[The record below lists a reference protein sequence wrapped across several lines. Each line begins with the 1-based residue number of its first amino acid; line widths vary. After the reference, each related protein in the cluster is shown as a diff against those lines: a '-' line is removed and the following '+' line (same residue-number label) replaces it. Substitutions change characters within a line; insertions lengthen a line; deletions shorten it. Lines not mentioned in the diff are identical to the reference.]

1 MWPSS
6 PPPCVILSTPLSCSG
21 LRQWGCAVHCGA
33 RRLRRPSLSNPP
45 PKKGAGVQF
54 PPPFA
59 GPERRRKLY
68 FLILSYKSAWAIYFG
83 RLFEPNGRGGG
94 GGGKE
99 EKIRSVPFR
108 RRRSTPFLIVSLTLC
123 PVFML
128 VRSVCIFNRSRPSS
142 SFRIRP
148 PQLFDSSSSSTCD
161 WNIVLERQ
169 LSLKCPV
176 CPVSNVSQ
184 RTDEKRVFS

>member
-99 EKIRSVPFR
+99 EKIRSVP
-108 RRRSTPFLIVSLTLC
+108 
-123 PVFML
+123 
-128 VRSVCIFNRSRPSS
+128 SS
-142 SFRIRP
+142 SFYSISYSLTHSVPSFHAGQVRLHFQSQP
-148 PQLFDSSSSSTCD
+148 AFFLFSDKT
-161 WNIVLERQ
+161 
-169 LSLKCPV
+169 
-176 CPVSNVSQ
+176 
-184 RTDEKRVFS
+184 TATF